1 MAIDPPRYDEDGNM
15 NVTFHANPKNSLR
28 NQKNKH
34 CYTPRGSGS
43 SNEKEGVFFA
53 SSSSAAASNPAL
65 SSIYYRNN
73 LNMNNEGKS
82 FLFSYR
88 LSISKLLILAIIDI
102 FVVLFAVNY
111 FYPSIFEQ
119 LPDYVIP
126 RAINLFNILSNPS
139 SSQTMDGMST

>member
-28 NQKNKH
+28 NQKNH
-34 CYTPRGSGS
+34 CYTPR
-43 SNEKEGVFFA
+43 A
-53 SSSSAAASNPAL
+53 SSAAASNPAL

-102 FVVLFAVNY
+102 FVVLCAVNY

-119 LPDYVIP
+119 LQD
-126 RAINLFNILSNPS
+126 
-139 SSQTMDGMST
+139 